1 MGILIGNVHQGPEE
15 DFAWQ
20 ERPSHLVPLHLVSG
34 PIWFSIGLSRQ
45 STNLHNYCNLDIL
58 FLDRDVPQQLV
69 WGGRPHKISIF
80 AQDEINV
87 RWKTGDNDSVDN
99 ELNNL
104 SKLTSVV
111 ADFGDDDDDKDE
123 DEHQLEEM
131 TTR

>member
-1 MGILIGNVHQGPEE
+1 M
-15 DFAWQ
+15 
-20 ERPSHLVPLHLVSG
+20 
-34 PIWFSIGLSRQ
+34 
-45 STNLHNYCNLDIL
+45 
-58 FLDRDVPQQLV
+58 
-69 WGGRPHKISIF
+69 
-80 AQDEINV
+80 NV

-111 ADFGDDDDDKDE
+111 ADFGDDDDEDEDE